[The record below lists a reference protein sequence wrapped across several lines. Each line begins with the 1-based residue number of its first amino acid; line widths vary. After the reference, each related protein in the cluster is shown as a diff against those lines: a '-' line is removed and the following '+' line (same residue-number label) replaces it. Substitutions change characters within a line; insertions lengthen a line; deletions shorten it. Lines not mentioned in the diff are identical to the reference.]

1 MRSLI
6 VILAS
11 WCIATTLF
19 TQTGPDKLKVEEVL
33 LTIEDHYQVR
43 FSYSKNIV
51 PSEDLVALAFDRKS
65 LIEVLED
72 LGSQTGIIYRQKGT
86 RVVLNY
92 DPTRKTDS
100 DRNQVLTPPG
110 SDSTV
115 LPAID
120 PSEGES
126 IVVEGEVAKVDA
138 RTQVDSVSKINRQDQ
153 TRLISHSERKYEAIG
168 LTLEREE
175 KIQWAQVSFVP
186 VRSLFDRKGGKIN
199 RFSFNILAGY
209 TGGLQGIE
217 VGGFANAV
225 KRDVKGFQLAG
236 FANYIGGNVE
246 GIQVAGF
253 SNYDEGIMRGLQIAG
268 MANVNVQTDG
278 VQIAGGFN
286 LNRRI
291 SRSYQVAGLFNA
303 GRNIAGGQL
312 AGFFNLSLGSVY
324 FQTSGF
330 CNVAE
335 NTDIQIAGLIN
346 IAKKVNVL
354 QLGLINIADTVSG
367 FSFGL
372 LNLIKRGYNKVEIS
386 MGDAIYG
393 NLAVKLGTR
402 HFYNIFQVGTNFK
415 RNVPQT
421 GLIWAY
427 GYGFGFFQNVS
438 KGLKLNPEILVSN
451 VQEGHIIKPELN
463 LLNQFKVLFHFGEIN
478 KPEIFAGPT
487 FNLMISGITLENG
500 ILVGSGISNVTL
512 FERDFINLINPVNT
526 KFWIGFNAGIR
537 L

>member
-6 VILAS
+6 VILLS
-11 WCIATTLF
+11 WCISTGLYA
-19 TQTGPDKLKVEEVL
+19 QTDSNRLKVEDAL

-51 PSEDLVALAFDRKS
+51 PSEDLVALGFDRKT

-72 LGSQTGIIYRQKGT
+72 LGSQTGIIYRQRGT

-92 DPTRKTDS
+92 DPLRKADS
-100 DRNQVLTPPG
+100 ERNQVLTVRG
-110 SDSTV
+110 SDDTV
-115 LPAID
+115 VPDID
-120 PSEGES
+120 SSQAES
-126 IVVEGEVAKVDA
+126 IVIEDEVAGVGT

-153 TRLISHSERKYEAIG
+153 TRLISHSQRKYEAIG
-168 LTLEREE
+168 LTFNRDE

-186 VRSLFDRKGGKIN
+186 ARSLFDRKGGKIN
-199 RFSFNILAGY
+199 HFSFNILAGY

-217 VGGFANAV
+217 IGGFANAV

-253 SNYDEGIMRGLQIAG
+253 SNYDQGIMRGLQIAG

-291 SRSYQVAGLFNA
+291 SRSYQLAGLFNA
-303 GRNIAGGQL
+303 GRNVTGGQV

-335 NTDIQIAGLIN
+335 NADVQIAGLIN
-346 IAKKVNVL
+346 VAKKVNVL

-415 RNVPQT
+415 RNIPQT
-421 GLIWAY
+421 GLIWTY
-427 GYGFGFFQNVS
+427 GYGFGFFQNIS

-451 VQEGHIIKPELN
+451 VQESHIIKPELN
-463 LLNQFKVLFHFGEIN
+463 LLNQFKVLFHFGERN

-487 FNLMISGITLENG
+487 FNLMISKITLENG
-500 ILVGSGISNVTL
+500 LLVGSGISSVTL
-512 FERDFINLINPVNT
+512 FERNFLNLINPVNT

-537 L
+537 I